1 MLHRSRTVL
10 LAAIAAPAL
19 LASGCQ
25 IPRNSPTEA
34 ELIEMAKSLP
44 SEDDLR
50 ERFHQVGN
58 VMREI
63 CSAPEFEPYFEKTPC
78 LPSMITE
85 KQKSDGT
92 RIKDDQSTAMRMAL
106 REFEELNRITRRM
119 MVQSQIDDYVKLAHR
134 ADEID
139 IDTHINQ
146 RRLLNGEI
154 TWGEYNTERERL
166 ARLFLD
172 AAHAIANDEDAAAA
186 SQSTEGDPAQSS
198 QEAAKQAAK
207 QPRS

>member
-1 MLHRSRTVL
+1 MLQRPRKVILFAAVTAAVL
-10 LAAIAAPAL
+10 LS
-19 LASGCQ
+19 SGCQ
-25 IPRNSPTEA
+25 TPQKSPTEA

-58 VMREI
+58 VVHEI
-63 CSAPEFEPYFEKTPC
+63 CNAPEFEPYFEKTPC
-78 LPSMITE
+78 LPSMITA
-85 KQKSDGT
+85 KNKSDRS
-92 RIKDDQSTAMRMAL
+92 RITNEQSTAMRMAL

-119 MVQSQIDDYVKLAHR
+119 MVQSQIEDYVLLAHR

-139 IDTHINQ
+139 IETRSNQ
-146 RRLLNGEI
+146 RRLLGGDI

-172 AAHAIANDEDAAAA
+172 AAHAIANDAEVPSLPNSADNG
-186 SQSTEGDPAQSS
+186 SESG
-198 QEAAKQAAK
+198 EATLQ
-207 QPRS
+207 